1 MYISKFLIKSR
12 RTIIVNLL
20 NSMVYNNN
28 VPRIYMQNTCPV
40 QEHMTETAEKF
51 LMFSCE
57 MVRTLSPDLVTI
69 KA

>member
-1 MYISKFLIKSR
+1 
-12 RTIIVNLL
+12 
-20 NSMVYNNN
+20 MVYNNMYLG
-28 VPRIYMQNTCPV
+28 YMQNTCPV

-57 MVRTLSPDLVTI
+57 MLGTLSLGLVTI

>member
-1 MYISKFLIKSR
+1 
-12 RTIIVNLL
+12 
-20 NSMVYNNN
+20 
-28 VPRIYMQNTCPV
+28 MQNTCPV

-57 MVRTLSPDLVTI
+57 MVRTLSPDLLTI